1 MIRRPPRSTL
11 FPYTT
16 LFRSVRGE
24 TMNGPDLAVLE
35 LAQRRLD
42 PAPQLVGGEAI
53 TRAQVGGGQ
62 AVAIPE
68 LAGRRGAV
76 RRQDAFQTF
85 PQADLDLVGGPVYER
100 ERAHLRQPH
109 RLRRFC
115 D

>member
-53 TRAQVGGGQ
+53 ARAQVGGGQ
-62 AVAIPE
+62 AVAIPQ
-68 LAGRRGAV
+68 LARRPGGP
-76 RRQDAFQTF
+76 RRQYALQGFTEAGLCF
-85 PQADLDLVGGPVYER
+85 LSGPC
-100 ERAHLRQPH
+100 P
-109 RLRRFC
+109 
-115 D
+115 